1 MLNNKI
7 DCYGQT
13 LLWYRRISKCL
24 ANIDALNPPN
34 DKTVLPHFEL
44 STLSTK
50 PVILEGWPSVNH
62 RLVSYRLL
70 FALATWS
77 AIRTCTTQ
85 RSPKEHSH
93 RKNCW
98 STDLATWSIGASVG
112 ILSLFPP
119 WMLPFILHL
128 EETTFLLWHSGCR
141 GDSPKRQCWGASVI
155 HYSFILHMVMNLSLL
170 GNFCNF
176 IYVLHV

>member
-1 MLNNKI
+1 MHW
-7 DCYGQT
+7 T
-13 LLWYRRISKCL
+13 
-24 ANIDALNPPN
+24 PN
-34 DKTVLPHFEL
+34 DKTVLPRFEL
-44 STLSTK
+44 PTLSTK

-70 FALATWS
+70 FALATRS

-93 RKNCW
+93 RKKLLVHRPCYMIYTCL
-98 STDLATWSIGASVG
+98 SRDSVIVSSALRGCCLLSYTWKK
-112 ILSLFPP
+112 
-119 WMLPFILHL
+119 
-128 EETTFLLWHSGCR
+128 TTFLLWHSGCR

-176 IYVLHV
+176 MYVDRKSVV